1 MAAFRRA
8 RMLLV
13 DDSVTYRTYLAGLL
27 SRDGY
32 MVEAV
37 ANAEAALA
45 EDEASELAE
54 RMLKAARGLV
64 KEGDRALQRIQPL
77 WTAQADKYG
86 DAFRE
91 AMRDH
96 GRINRL
102 VRRLLLRWR
111 SSALC

>member
-1 MAAFRRA
+1 MSVDAEGLVIQPFQELSETA
-8 RMLLV
+8 RL
-13 DDSVTYRTYLAGLL
+13 
-27 SRDGY
+27 
-32 MVEAV
+32 AV

-45 EDEASELAE
+45 EDEASEPAE

-86 DAFRE
+86 DAFRD

-96 GRINRL
+96 GRIDRL

-111 SSALC
+111 PSAFC